1 MVVDG
6 VQVLHEL
13 YGPIRNEDDSMSK
26 EDSVLVEPHSD
37 RLRVQLY
44 LLSYVIVWLIWVD

>member
-1 MVVDG
+1 MAVDG

-44 LLSYVIVWLIWVD
+44 FCTCYRT